1 MSYFQFCS
9 VLPHAEQ
16 TIDMKIPLQFLGRF
30 SSRLLNY
37 FPPSLPPT
45 DHHTALQAT
54 VRSHSIENDIEVRS
68 RTIHWRY
75 NLKTQFMIA
84 VYSHV
89 LVAEGGRQTF
99 ARLLRGRHLSDSEDF
114 ISINP
119 IALVNIFLNPPLRLP
134 ARHRSESVM
143 AFALRNKLWLP
154 MRMEES

>member
-1 MSYFQFCS
+1 MSYCQFYS
-9 VLPHAEQ
+9 VLPHAER
-16 TIDMKIPLQFLGRF
+16 TIDMKIPLRFLGRL

-45 DHHTALQAT
+45 NHHIALHAT
-54 VRSHSIENDIEVRS
+54 VRSHKRENDTEVRS

-75 NLKTQFMIA
+75 NLITQFMTA
-84 VYSHV
+84 VYCHV
-89 LVAEGGRQTF
+89 LVAESGRETF
-99 ARLLRGRHLSDSEDF
+99 ARLLRGRHLSDNENF
-114 ISINP
+114 ISIDP
-119 IALVNIFLNPPLRLP
+119 ISLVPVFLHPPLRLP